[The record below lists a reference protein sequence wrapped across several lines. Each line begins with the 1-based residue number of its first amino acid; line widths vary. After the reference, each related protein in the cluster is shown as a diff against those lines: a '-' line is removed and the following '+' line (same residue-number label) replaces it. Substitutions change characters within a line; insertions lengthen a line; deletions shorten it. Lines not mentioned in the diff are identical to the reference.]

1 VAIKKEQ
8 FKAHGCHRELN
19 ARGTE
24 GLTSKEYED
33 NTQAGEER
41 P

>member
-8 FKAHGCHRELN
+8 FKANGCHGELN

-33 NTQAGEER
+33 CMQTGEEAT
-41 P
+41 